1 MNELTPETA
10 GAGPVPGRSFFK
22 NPVVA
27 FLIEIGKIIIVAVV
41 IIFIVRYFLI
51 QPFVVKGASMDPTFH
66 DKEYLIVDEMSFR
79 LRAPVR
85 GEVIVFHPPQ
95 HTATGAVGE
104 SDQYY
109 IKRIIGLPG
118 ETVEVKDGKITI
130 SNTEHPNG
138 IVLDESYETQTT
150 GNPQKV
156 VVPAGQY
163 FVMGDNR
170 GASLDSRIIGTIP
183 FENFIGR
190 VWIRGFPLDRL
201 GTFAAPQYNF

>member
-1 MNELTPETA
+1 MNELS
-10 GAGPVPGRSFFK
+10 PVSEGGVELQPQGFFK
-22 NPVVA
+22 NPVIA

-85 GEVIVFHPPQ
+85 GEVVVFHPPQ
-95 HTATGAVGE
+95 HTATGAVEE
-104 SDQYY
+104 SNQYY

-118 ETVEVKDGKITI
+118 ETVEIKDGKITI
-130 SNTEHPNG
+130 YNTEHPNG
-138 IVLDESYETQTT
+138 IVLDESYETQMT

-156 VVPAGQY
+156 VVPADQY

-183 FENFIGR
+183 FTNFIGR
-190 VWIRGFPLDRL
+190 VWIRGLPLDRI
-201 GTFAAPQYNF
+201 GIFAAPQYNF